1 MMSDEQF
8 FIRFLDRIIGPDLPG
23 DHEEPEG
30 ENKVAVGDDEGKAVV
45 DEDDGN
51 ASRSVRFLMH
61 QLRMIPKTHHPLFWN
76 LLRKYPPAP
85 I

>member
-1 MMSDEQF
+1 MMSDDQF

-51 ASRSVRFLMH
+51 VF
-61 QLRMIPKTHHPLFWN
+61 
-76 LLRKYPPAP
+76 
-85 I
+85 

>member
-1 MMSDEQF
+1 MSDEQF
-8 FIRFLDRIIGPDLPG
+8 FIRFLERIIGPDFPG

-30 ENKVAVGDDEGKAVV
+30 ENLVAVGDDERKAVV

-61 QLRMIPKTHHPLFWN
+61 QLRMIPITHHPLFWN
-76 LLRKYPPAP
+76 LLRKYPTVP